1 MYNLLEV
8 LACPCDCGLVR
19 KDVWHVRRLLALM
32 ALGSHMEPTSQPG
45 STQKTPRCTRKRPAS
60 TQESPA
66 GPKRH
71 PGDPQVTCDSVLINC
86 SSEPAGTRRGTRA
99 IYPTASGRL
108 YVYGDHMNSI
118 TFGTRRN
125 PRGTRAIK
133 RSHSA
138 AVCTN
143 RKIPRCQEPAGTQS
157 GTRGFSRQLPTEV
170 RLMEGT
176 RPSIYI
182 TNQRAGHPQ
191 SDPRGKS
198 PHPKPDLF

>member
-1 MYNLLEV
+1 MLWVLAHISSYSLWNLLSGYPFS
-8 LACPCDCGLVR
+8 A
-19 KDVWHVRRLLALM
+19 
-32 ALGSHMEPTSQPG
+32 
-45 STQKTPRCTRKRPAS
+45 PRCTRKRPGRRKQQHTKS
-60 TQESPA
+60 
-66 GPKRH
+66 H

-108 YVYGDHMNSI
+108 YVYGDRMNSI

-143 RKIPRCQEPAGTQS
+143 RKLPRCQEPAGTRS

-182 TNQRAGHPQ
+182 TN
-191 SDPRGKS
+191 
-198 PHPKPDLF
+198 